1 MPNKIFNTVVEEL
14 DFVGDILS
22 VGITKKAVLK
32 QGTTPDDVNLKEMKA
47 AMDDHIVP
55 ALYDF
60 ISEKKAERWKKD
72 TLEKIK
78 RKGIR

>member
-1 MPNKIFNTVVEEL
+1 MPNKIFDIVVEEL

-32 QGTTPDDVNLKEMKA
+32 QGTTPDEVTLKEMRA

-60 ISEKKAERWKKD
+60 ISEKKAERWKKE
-72 TLEKIK
+72 TLEKIREK
-78 RKGIR
+78 KLK